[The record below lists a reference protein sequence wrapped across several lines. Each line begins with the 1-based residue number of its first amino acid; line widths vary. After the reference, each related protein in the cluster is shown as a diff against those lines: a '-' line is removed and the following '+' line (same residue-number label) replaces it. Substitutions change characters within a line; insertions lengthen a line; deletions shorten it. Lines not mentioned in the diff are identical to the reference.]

1 MFPGTHA
8 ATNPEKPALIMAGS
22 GRVVTYGQLE
32 ERSARLARALHDLGL
47 RKGDVF
53 AMLSDNTAEAL
64 ELYWAALRSG
74 LYITAVNHNLAAD
87 EAAYI
92 VRNRFKRFQRGSRVG
107 MTAQLIDDAHHE
119 QGITAA
125 PLK

>member
-8 ATNPEKPALIMAGS
+8 ATDPDKPAVIMAGS
-22 GRVVTYGQLE
+22 GRVLTYGQLE
-32 ERSARLARALHDLGL
+32 NRSARLARALHDLGL

-53 AMLSDNTAEAL
+53 AMIADNGIEAL

-74 LYITAVNHNLAAD
+74 LYVTAINHNLAPE

-92 VRNRFKRFQRGSRVG
+92 VADSDARVVFASAG
-107 MTAQLIDDAHHE
+107 VAEL
-119 QGITAA
+119 AA
-125 PLK
+125 AVVEHTPQI